1 MDALLPDDPRSVGP
15 YRLDGRLGAGG
26 MGQVYAGTS
35 PGGRRVAV
43 KLIRPEL
50 ADTPQFRARFKREVD
65 AARQVGGFHT
75 AQVIDADPD
84 AASPWLVTAF
94 IPGPTLHQ
102 VVRER
107 GPLTPDA
114 VLRLGAGLAE
124 GLAAIHGCGLVH
136 RDLKP
141 GNVILAEDG
150 PRIIDFGIARAV
162 DASSLTATGAVIGTY
177 AYMSPEQIR
186 ADRAGPASDVFAL
199 GSVLGFAATGHS
211 PFDAPTLLTVVQRIL
226 DDPPALDGVDGEL
239 RRLLS
244 ACLAKEPT
252 ERPPVTGLPERFAAA
267 ADEAA
272 AVPPE
277 RTVAPAPG
285 ERGMPPTRA
294 EPTMPVPPAEHG
306 APSRPGEHTTP
317 LTPGRTT
324 PLTPGDQA
332 RLAAPAGRPWPAT
345 VADPGAGAGATPG
358 AAPSAG
364 PGTPPGAG
372 AATQANP
379 YAALRTSPAQPAHA
393 HADAGATPDAGPGA
407 PQGTGAAAQANPYA
421 PGAGVAPGAGP
432 AAPTAPAPTAPTPAG
447 GPRVSRRALLIGGL
461 SVVAAA
467 AIAVPVVLLDDD
479 SGDPSAPGADG
490 ATLDGASSAQELAY
504 GADGKTLLVSAGDGT
519 IWRWDLAA
527 RSSTTSRIGIA
538 KYEQAN
544 VFTRD
549 GKTLFRADENRILA
563 WDVASGR
570 TTGTFTGVTNYRLQD
585 GFVNSLDVSPDGRTL
600 AASTPQ
606 GLYLW
611 DVPSGRRLAV
621 HEDVKNGPAAFGPD
635 GRTLAAG
642 SPLQLRRMPDD
653 QTLLTV
659 DGTDGGRYAAFS
671 PDGQLLAAV
680 NRGTILL
687 WNTASRQEVA
697 TLKGDGELIQAV
709 AFHPGGRILAGGAM
723 GGKVVL
729 WDTTSGQVATTFDAH
744 VSVTALA
751 FSPDG
756 KALAVGL
763 SHGAS
768 SGGRD
773 TVRIW
778 PVP

>member
-75 AQVIDADPD
+75 AQVVDADPD

-211 PFDAPTLLTVVQRIL
+211 PFDAPTLLAVVQRIL
-226 DDPPALDGVDGEL
+226 DDPPALDGLDGEL
-239 RRLLS
+239 RRLLA

-252 ERPPVTGLPERFAAA
+252 ERPPVTGLPARFAAA
-267 ADEAA
+267 ADGEAA
-272 AVPPE
+272 MPPAS
-277 RTVAPAPG
+277 TAASTPG
-285 ERGMPPTRA
+285 ERGMP
-294 EPTMPVPPAEHG
+294 VPPAERS
-306 APSRPGEHTTP
+306 APSHPAEHTTP
-317 LTPGRTT
+317 LTPERTT

-332 RLAAPAGRPWPAT
+332 RPAAPAGRPWPAT
-345 VADPGAGAGATPG
+345 VADPSAGAGA
-358 AAPSAG
+358 
-364 PGTPPGAG
+364 PPGAG
-372 AATQANP
+372 AAPAAPALPYAATQANP

-393 HADAGATPDAGPGA
+393 
-407 PQGTGAAAQANPYA
+407 
-421 PGAGVAPGAGP
+421 GAGVAPGAGP

-461 SVVAAA
+461 SVVATAA

-504 GADGKTLLVSAGDGT
+504 GPDGKTLLVSAGDGT

-585 GFVNSLDVSPDGRTL
+585 GFVNSIDVGPDGRTL

-611 DVPSGRRLAV
+611 DIPSGRRLAV
-621 HEDVKNGPAAFGPD
+621 HEDVKNGPAAFSPD
-635 GRTLAAG
+635 GKTLATG

-653 QTLLTV
+653 RTLLTV
-659 DGTDGGRYAAFS
+659 DGTDGGRIAAFS

-680 NRGTILL
+680 NRGTVLL

-697 TLKGDGELIQAV
+697 TLKGDGELIQAM
-709 AFHPGGRILAGGAM
+709 AFHPGGRILAAGAM
-723 GGKVVL
+723 GGKVFL
-729 WDTTSGQVATTFDAH
+729 WDTTSGQVTTTFDAH

>member
-1 MDALLPDDPRSVGP
+1 MDVLLPDDPRWVGP

-35 PGGRRVAV
+35 PGGRKVAV

-75 AQVIDADPD
+75 AQVVDADPD

-141 GNVILAEDG
+141 GNVILADDG

-211 PFDAPTLLTVVQRIL
+211 PFDAPTLLSVVQRIL
-226 DDPPALDGVDGEL
+226 DDPPALDGIDGEL
-239 RRLLS
+239 RRLLT

-252 ERPPVTGLPERFAAA
+252 ERPPVTGLPERFAIA
-267 ADEAA
+267 ADGEAA
-272 AVPPE
+272 MPPATAARPE
-277 RTVAPAPG
+277 RTMTLTPG
-285 ERGMPPTRA
+285 ERGVPPTRA
-294 EPTMPVPPAEHG
+294 EGATPVAPAGQAIAVNPPGHS
-306 APSRPGEHTTP
+306 APLRPGEHTTP
-317 LTPGRTT
+317 LTPGA
-324 PLTPGDQA
+324 QA
-332 RLAAPAGRPWPAT
+332 RPAAPAGQPRPAT
-345 VADPGAGAGATPG
+345 VADPGATPSAGPGAPQGAGATP
-358 AAPSAG
+358 AAPAH
-364 PGTPPGAG
+364 
-372 AATQANP
+372 P
-379 YAALRTSPAQPAHA
+379 YAATRTSPAQPAHA
-393 HADAGATPDAGPGA
+393 SPGS
-407 PQGTGAAAQANPYA
+407 
-421 PGAGVAPGAGP
+421 
-432 AAPTAPAPTAPTPAG
+432 AAPTAPASAPAPAVPAPADG
-447 GPRVSRRALLIGGL
+447 RRVSRRSLLIGGL
-461 SVVAAA
+461 SVVAAAA
-467 AIAVPVVLLDDD
+467 AIAVPVVLLDD
-479 SGDPSAPGADG
+479 SGTPSDPGPDG
-490 ATLDGASSAQELAY
+490 ATLDGASSVYGLAY
-504 GADGKTLLVSAGDGT
+504 GPDGKTLLVSAGDGT
-519 IWRWDLAA
+519 VWRWDLAA
-527 RSSTTSRIGIA
+527 ESHTTAQIGVP

-549 GKTLFRADENRILA
+549 RKTLFRADENRILA
-563 WDVASGR
+563 WDVTSGR
-570 TTGTFTGVTNYRLQD
+570 TTGTFTGPTDYRLQD
-585 GFVNSLDVSPDGRTL
+585 GFINSMDVSPDGRTL
-600 AASTPQ
+600 VASTGQ

-621 HEDVKNGPAAFGPD
+621 HDDVKNGPTAFSSD
-635 GRTLAAG
+635 GKTVATG
-642 SPLQLRRMPDD
+642 SPVQLRQMPDD
-653 QTLLTV
+653 RTLLTI
-659 DGTDGGRYAAFS
+659 DGTGGGRDAVFS

-680 NRGTILL
+680 NGGSVLL
-687 WNTASRQEVA
+687 WNTASRQEVT
-697 TLKGDGELIQAV
+697 TLKGDGELIHAI
-709 AFHPGGRILAGGAM
+709 AFHPGGRILASGAM
-723 GGKVVL
+723 GGKVVV
-729 WDTTSGQVATTFDAH
+729 WDTTSGQVTTTFDAH

-763 SHGAS
+763 SHGAG

>member
-75 AQVIDADPD
+75 AQVVDADPD

-211 PFDAPTLLTVVQRIL
+211 PFDAPTLLAVVQRIL

-239 RRLLS
+239 RRLLA

-252 ERPPVTGLPERFAAA
+252 ERPPVTSLPERFAAA
-267 ADEAA
+267 ADEEA

-277 RTVAPAPG
+277 RMVAPAPG
-285 ERGMPPTRA
+285 QRGMPPTRA
-294 EPTMPVPPAEHG
+294 EGATTMPPAEHG
-306 APSRPGEHTTP
+306 TSERTTPLPPAEQAMPVTPAEHSAPVRPGEHTTP
-317 LTPGRTT
+317 LTPGGR
-324 PLTPGDQA
+324 A
-332 RLAAPAGRPWPAT
+332 RPATPAGRPWPAT
-345 VADPGAGAGATPG
+345 VADPRAGTGATPG
-358 AAPSAG
+358 G
-364 PGTPPGAG
+364 
-372 AATQANP
+372 
-379 YAALRTSPAQPAHA
+379 
-393 HADAGATPDAGPGA
+393 
-407 PQGTGAAAQANPYA
+407 GAAAQANPYA
-421 PGAGVAPGAGP
+421 LGAGVAPGAGP

-447 GPRVSRRALLIGGL
+447 GRKVSRRALLIGGL
-461 SVVAAA
+461 SVVATAA
-467 AIAVPVVLLDDD
+467 AIAVPVVLLDD
-479 SGDPSAPGADG
+479 SGTPSAPGADG

-504 GADGKTLLVSAGDGT
+504 GADGRTLLVSAGDGT
-519 IWRWDLAA
+519 IWTWYLAA
-527 RSSTTSRIGIA
+527 GSKTTSQIGIP

-611 DVPSGRRLAV
+611 DIPSGRRLAV
-621 HEDVKNGPAAFGPD
+621 HEDVKNGPAAFSPD
-635 GRTLAAG
+635 GKTLATG

-653 QTLLTV
+653 RTLLTV
-659 DGTDGGRYAAFS
+659 DGTEGGRYAAFS

-729 WDTTSGQVATTFDAH
+729 WDTTSGQVTTTFDAH

-751 FSPDG
+751 FRPDG